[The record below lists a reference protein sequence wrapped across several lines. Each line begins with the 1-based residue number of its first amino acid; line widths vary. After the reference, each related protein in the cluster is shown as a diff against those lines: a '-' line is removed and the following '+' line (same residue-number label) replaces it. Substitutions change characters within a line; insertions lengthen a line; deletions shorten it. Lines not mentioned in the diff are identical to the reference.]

1 MKCFR
6 QVYFLN
12 QIKQKLFTFPMFRL
26 HEMKIQRMLEV
37 CPFYSNELVFLAL
50 KEILRKIKKSLKFLL
65 ECLIFFVINKPDI
78 NKNNSV

>member
-12 QIKQKLFTFPMFRL
+12 QIKQKSFMFPRFRL
-26 HEMKIQRMLEV
+26 YEMKIQRMLEV
-37 CPFYSNELVFLAL
+37 CPSYSNELVFLAL

-65 ECLIFFVINKPDI
+65 ECLIFFVINKSDI
-78 NKNNSV
+78 NKNISV